1 MPEVIELVSSSPV
14 SSLRGTKNK
23 KESPK
28 NSIEITLDP
37 GGSDFLDFENHCPS
51 KKRRITSEFKQK
63 TSVFDT
69 SQFDLLSDDEV
80 LPLPDYVGLTAA
92 CGKTQPSRLQ
102 TASTSFDDITFSSSA
117 PELRQTRTGLGKA
130 PWDVLSDNAY
140 DAESQEDINA
150 VFGDEPTD
158 AGYSNRTA
166 LLLASLSQPLMKENK
181 APVRSIDTK
190 TTVKPTKTR
199 SKSEPHD
206 DIVFSSSPA
215 KARSSKASKPPAD
228 AKFSR
233 EAGKGAEKERK
244 RLQRDAEKEAEKERK
259 RLERERKTQEKQKA
273 ADLAEVN
280 KSRTNKKS
288 SAPEMIVDATRA
300 LQGTSIG
307 NQVEEYMKQADIEL
321 HYIDEEFNLT
331 ADTAGR
337 DHYGNIIRW
346 RRKVGSTYNDEQ
358 DQWEPTSKTTIVREE
373 HVLVHLTAVEFAA
386 TLTTSTINSTSNKVP
401 RVEEMKTN
409 IDNHVASI
417 RSYYHPCT
425 PIYLIEGMG
434 TWLKKNVNAKN
445 RQYTAAVRAQMN
457 DSMTELTHT
466 VPVGSQPRAK
476 KRKKPEAQSLDLSFI
491 TSAHVEDLLLH
502 LQLAHQPILIQHTT
516 SPTNTASQILTLT
529 QHLSTRP
536 YRLAQL
542 DYNLKNASFCMD
554 SGQVKTGDNARETFA
569 KMLQEVQRVTPSMA
583 YGILDS
589 WSTVT
594 KLVGGFEKH
603 GNLLLEDVRK
613 SLNKDGAWSERRL
626 GPMVSKRLYKVF
638 MGRDPSA
645 TDGMS

>member
-1 MPEVIELVSSSPV
+1 MPEIIELGSSSPV
-14 SSLRGTKNK
+14 H
-23 KESPK
+23 SPHEAK
-28 NSIEITLDP
+28 HLNRPSEIPIGLN
-37 GGSDFLDFENHCPS
+37 LDFDDSDVLDFGNQRPS
-51 KKRRITSEFKQK
+51 KKRRITPEFQQK

-80 LPLPDYVGLTAA
+80 LPSPHYVG
-92 CGKTQPSRLQ
+92 
-102 TASTSFDDITFSSSA
+102 STIVSDETRSTCLHATSTVLDDIIFSSSA
-117 PELRQTRTGLGKA
+117 PELRPAKTNLGKES
-130 PWDVLSDNAY
+130 WDVFSDELHGAG
-140 DAESQEDINA
+140 SQEDINT
-150 VFGDEPTD
+150 VFENEPSD

-166 LLLASLSQPLMKENK
+166 RLLATLSQPTTKESK
-181 APVRSIDTK
+181 AAVRSAGIK
-190 TTVKPTKTR
+190 TAIKPVKAR
-199 SKSEPHD
+199 SKSEPRD

-215 KARSSKASKPPAD
+215 KTRPTKTRKRTADDKASRVAER
-228 AKFSR
+228 A
-233 EAGKGAEKERK
+233 AEKEQK
-244 RLQRDAEKEAEKERK
+244 RLGRDAEKQADQERK
-259 RLERERKTQEKQKA
+259 RLERERKAQEKQKA

-288 SAPEMIVDATRA
+288 SAPEMIVDVTRS

-307 NQVEEYMKQADIEL
+307 NQVEEYMKQADIEM
-321 HYIDEEFNLT
+321 HYADEEFNLT
-331 ADTAGR
+331 DKAAEE
-337 DHYGNIIRW
+337 DHHGNIIRW
-346 RRKVGSTYNDEQ
+346 RRKVGSAYNDEQ
-358 DQWEPTSKTTIVREE
+358 DQWEPTSRTRIVREE
-373 HVLVHLTAVEFAA
+373 HVLLHLTAAEFAA
-386 TLTTSTINSTSNKVP
+386 TLATSSLGSSMDKP
-401 RVEEMKTN
+401 PSDKEMKTN
-409 IDNHVASI
+409 LDMHVASV
-417 RSYYHPCT
+417 RSRYHPCI
-425 PIYLIEGMG
+425 PIYLIEGMS

-445 RQYTAAVRAQMN
+445 RQYTAAVRAQMI
-457 DSMTELTHT
+457 DSTTEPTNT
-466 VPVGSQPRAK
+466 APVGSQSRAR
-476 KRKKPEAQSLDLSFI
+476 KRKQPEAQSLDLSFI
-491 TSAHVEDLLLH
+491 TSAQIEDLLLH

-542 DYNLKNASFCMD
+542 DFNLKNASFCMD
-554 SGQVKTGDNARETFA
+554 SGQVKTGDNAKETFA

-583 YGILDS
+583 YGILDR

-594 KLVGGFEKH
+594 KLVGGFETH